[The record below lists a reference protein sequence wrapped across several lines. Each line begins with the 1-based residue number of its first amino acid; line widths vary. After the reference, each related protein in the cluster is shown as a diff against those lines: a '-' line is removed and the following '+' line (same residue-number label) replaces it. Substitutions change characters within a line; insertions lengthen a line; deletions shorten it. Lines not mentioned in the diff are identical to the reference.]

1 MKLQV
6 LQENLSKAL
15 VDASRFASI
24 KAQLPVLGNIALS
37 AKKTKLLI
45 SSTNLEISIATSIGA
60 KVEEDGDI
68 TIPAKTITE
77 AISNL
82 PSGPV
87 ALESEKEQ
95 LKIKS
100 QNFSL
105 NTLGMNSSDFPSIP
119 TSLDEKDSLVF
130 SKEEFLS
137 ALSSV
142 IFATSQDETRPV
154 LTGVLFIFD
163 KDSLVLVATDGF
175 RLSQRKIK
183 LDEQKGKLDIDRL
196 ILPKSVL
203 SEITRLSKE
212 EILFS
217 YKKSDNQVL
226 FGIGDS
232 VVSSRVLEGSF
243 PDFDKII
250 PKSSNTKILLDKEEL
265 LRAVK
270 LASIFARDS
279 ANVVKLEV
287 KKGVLSL
294 SSESHTSGSQKG
306 GVDAKVE
313 GEDIEIAFNYRF
325 LEDYLN
331 SVKGD
336 EVKIEFS
343 GSNAPG
349 VFTDTEDSDYLHLI
363 MPVRIQG

>member
-15 VDASRFASI
+15 IDASRFASV
-24 KAQLPVLGNIALS
+24 KAQLPVLGNIMLV

-60 KVEEDGDI
+60 KVEEDGEI

-77 AISNL
+77 VISNL

-87 ALESEKEQ
+87 TLEGEKEQ

-119 TSLDEKDSLVF
+119 TSLDEKDSLIF

-137 ALSSV
+137 ALSGV
-142 IFATSQDETRPV
+142 TFATSQDETRPI

-163 KDSLVLVATDGF
+163 KNSLVLVATDGF
-175 RLSQRKIK
+175 RLSQKKMK
-183 LDEQKGKLDIDRL
+183 LSSQKGKIDTDKL
-196 ILPKSVL
+196 VLPKSVL
-203 SEITRLSKE
+203 SELTRLASD

-217 YKKSDNQVL
+217 YNKNENQVL
-226 FGIGDS
+226 FGTGDS

-243 PDFDKII
+243 PEFEKII
-250 PKSSNTKILLDKEEL
+250 PKSGNTKVLLDKEEL

-270 LASIFARDS
+270 LASVFARDS
-279 ANVVKLEV
+279 ANVVRVEV
-287 KKGVLSL
+287 RKGEFSL
-294 SSESHTSGSQKG
+294 SSESHTSGNQKG
-306 GVDAKVE
+306 SVAAKIE
-313 GEDIEIAFNYRF
+313 GEDLEIAFNFRF
-325 LEDYLN
+325 LEDFLN
-331 SVKGD
+331 SVRG
-336 EVKIEFS
+336 EEIKIELS
-343 GSNAPG
+343 GPNAPG
-349 VFTDTEDSDYLHLI
+349 VFTDTADSDYLHLI